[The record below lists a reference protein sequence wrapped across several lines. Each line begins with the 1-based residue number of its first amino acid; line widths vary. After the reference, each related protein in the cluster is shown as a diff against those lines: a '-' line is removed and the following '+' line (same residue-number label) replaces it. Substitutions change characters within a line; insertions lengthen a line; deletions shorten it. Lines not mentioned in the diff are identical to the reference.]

1 MPHVISILL
10 LASACL
16 ISCFLSA
23 ESFTGNWML
32 KVRMRFPLW
41 EGSCESG
48 IPSPVTTFLYVGLG
62 CHDAHITDRKN
73 NRWKMKHSTLFKKA
87 FILNDPFGKKTNKKK
102 NRQDFFYCYYTI
114 LKS

>member
-1 MPHVISILL
+1 MPHISILL

-62 CHDAHITDRKN
+62 CYDAHITDRKN

-87 FILNDPFGKKTNKKK
+87 FILNDPFGKKKQKTGKISSIAII
-102 NRQDFFYCYYTI
+102 Q
-114 LKS
+114 S